1 MLQKVCSDI
10 ARRVRS
16 SANQGKCSAQRKTE
30 TMRYLSGVQPSAPPH
45 LGNYFG
51 AMRQHIARQ
60 DGNDCFYF
68 IADYHALTTVRDPDA
83 LRENV
88 LNVALDYLALGL
100 DPERTVFF
108 RQSDVP
114 QVVEL
119 MWILSTLA
127 PMGLVERCHSYKDKL
142 AKGIEATHGLFSYP
156 VLMAA
161 DIILYDAE
169 RVPVGQDQK
178 QHLEVTRDLAQKFN
192 NLYGETLVVP
202 EPEIETAAAVVPGTD
217 GQKMSKSYGNTIEL
231 AASPKKL
238 KKAIGR
244 IVTDSKSVEEPKD
257 PETNIIYQ
265 VYSLVAEVDER
276 EAMAER
282 FRKGGYGYGDAKK
295 ALLEKLLE
303 HFGPYRERREELAKD
318 PAAVFEVLHHGAARA
333 QAVART
339 TLERVYPAVG
349 LR

>member
-1 MLQKVCSDI
+1 
-10 ARRVRS
+10 
-16 SANQGKCSAQRKTE
+16 
-30 TMRYLSGVQPSAPPH
+30 MRYLSGVQPSGALH

-51 AMRQHIARQ
+51 AMRQHILRQ
-60 DGNDCFYF
+60 DGHDCFYF
-68 IADYHALTTVRDPDA
+68 IADYHALTTVRDPVA
-83 LRENV
+83 LREHV

-100 DPERTVFF
+100 DPERVVFF

-119 MWILSTLA
+119 MWVLSTLA

-142 AKGIEATHGLFSYP
+142 AKGVEPSHGLFSYP

-161 DIILYDAE
+161 DILLYDAE

-202 EPEIETAAAVVPGTD
+202 EPEIEKSVAVVPGTD
-217 GQKMSKSYGNTIEL
+217 GQKMSKSLPNRLEL
-231 AASPKKL
+231 AAGEKQL

-265 VYSLVAEVDER
+265 LYALVAEP
-276 EAMAER
+276 AER
-282 FRKGGYGYGDAKK
+282 DEMAQRFRAGGYGYGDAKK
-295 ALLEKLLE
+295 ALLGRVLE
-303 HFGPYRERREELAKD
+303 YFAPYRERRAELAKD
-318 PAAVFEVLHHGAARA
+318 PSAILEILQQGAARA
-333 QAVART
+333 QAVAGA
-339 TLERVYPAVG
+339 TLQRVHGAVG
-349 LR
+349 LH

>member
-1 MLQKVCSDI
+1 
-10 ARRVRS
+10 
-16 SANQGKCSAQRKTE
+16 
-30 TMRYLSGVQPSAPPH
+30 MRYLSGVQPSGALH

-51 AMRQHIARQ
+51 AMRQHILRQ
-60 DGNDCFYF
+60 DENDCFYF
-68 IADYHALTTVRDPDA
+68 IADYHALTTVRDPAA
-83 LRENV
+83 LREHV
-88 LNVALDYLALGL
+88 TNVALDYLALGL
-100 DPERTVFF
+100 DPEKTVFF

-119 MWILSTLA
+119 MWVLSTLA

-142 AKGIEATHGLFSYP
+142 AKGVEPSHGLFSYP

-161 DIILYDAE
+161 DILLYDAE

-202 EPEIETAAAVVPGTD
+202 EPEIEKSVAVVPGTD
-217 GQKMSKSYGNTIEL
+217 GQKMSKSYPNRLEL
-231 AASPKKL
+231 AASEKQL

-244 IVTDSKSVEEPKD
+244 IVTDSKTVEEPKD

-265 VYSLVAEVDER
+265 LYSLVAGP
-276 EAMAER
+276 AER
-282 FRKGGYGYGDAKK
+282 DEMAQRFREGGYGYGDAKK
-295 ALLEKLLE
+295 ALLGKVLDY
-303 HFGPYRERREELAKD
+303 FGPYRQRRAELAED
-318 PAAVFEVLHHGAARA
+318 SGAVLEILGQGAACA
-333 QAVART
+333 QAVASA
-339 TLERVYPAVG
+339 TLQRVYGAVG